1 VCGGQTQKVWNFRF
15 WHKGRWVLQKKLKF
29 GFGEPFWLNLLG
41 EQKVEKK
48 KYGNI
53 D

>member
-1 VCGGQTQKVWNFRF
+1 LAQGALGIA
-15 WHKGRWVLQKKLKF
+15 KKLKF
-29 GFGEPFWLNLLG
+29 GFSEPFWLNLLG